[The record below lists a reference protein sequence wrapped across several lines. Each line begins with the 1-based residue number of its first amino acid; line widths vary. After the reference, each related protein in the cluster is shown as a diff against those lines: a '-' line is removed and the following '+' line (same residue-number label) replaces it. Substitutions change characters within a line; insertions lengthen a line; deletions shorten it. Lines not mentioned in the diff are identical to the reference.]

1 MNTPSPMPLRLGDI
15 LLKYR
20 LITPEQLEE
29 ALQQQKVQ
37 KKRLGSLLIN
47 KGLLTE
53 EDMNFVLSQ
62 QLDVPYVHLTLEMID
77 QQLIKTIPREIME
90 RYEVLPLITEGKT
103 LTLAMSDPTDID
115 AINEVAQF
123 VNLEIKPALVKS
135 SSIRHVIE
143 NIFNQ
148 EKPGAEPGIT
158 EARFDTLKDLI
169 KSAINEKADEIHMEA
184 SARHISVRFRINGEL
199 VNKNVMSISVY
210 QALLNSFKSQVII
223 EAGSAYMPYSKAY
236 AWDIDGKVYYLE
248 AHTLPT
254 MNGESLTLHIHQG
267 GRAMEDNESFP
278 ELPEPIQKQVEA
290 WVNDKD
296 AGIFLITGKNPVIN
310 KKIAYGIL
318 TQGNSIT
325 HKICTLE
332 RYPSIL
338 NNQYTQ
344 TFLDFRPGL
353 TEEMIMNQFLRI
365 GADILYLDLSY
376 QYPHW
381 DIIFNAAL
389 QKKKILVQAGYKDVM
404 EVLNIIKN
412 NPPLAEP
419 MNSHLHTILASA
431 EFQTLCPS
439 CKVPA
444 KSEGA
449 FIPTG
454 IKKRFLRGKGC
465 DKCQQSGIINKVVY
479 YEIFANHVF
488 PASWWRQKNS
498 DKLFEEV
505 SSLMKQP
512 SIWKQIES
520 PLSEGLLS
528 IEEANKNLSNY

>member
-1 MNTPSPMPLRLGDI
+1 MNTSSPTPLRLGDI

-20 LITPEQLEE
+20 LITPEQLEQS
-29 ALQQQKVQ
+29 LQEQKVQ
-37 KKRLGSLLIN
+37 KKRLGSLLIS

-77 QQLIKTIPREIME
+77 QQLIKIIPRETME

-123 VNLEIKPALVKS
+123 VNLEIKPALVKA

-148 EKPGAEPGIT
+148 AKSGTEPGIS

-169 KSAINEKADEIHMEA
+169 KSAIHDNANEIHMEA
-184 SARHISVRFRINGEL
+184 SARHISVRFRINREL

-210 QALLNSFKSQVII
+210 QALLNSIKSQVII

-254 MNGESLTLHIHQG
+254 MNGESLTLNIHQG
-267 GRAMEDNESFP
+267 GRTISEDEHFP
-278 ELPEPIQKQVEA
+278 ELPEPIKKQVES
-290 WVNDKD
+290 WVKDNDT
-296 AGIFLITGKNPVIN
+296 GIFLITGKNPDIN
-310 KKIAYGIL
+310 NKIAYGIL
-318 TQGNSIT
+318 SQCNSIT

-338 NNQYTQ
+338 NHQYTQ
-344 TFLDFRPGL
+344 TFLDFMPGL
-353 TEEMIMNQFLRI
+353 NEEMIINQFLRM

-404 EVLNIIKN
+404 EILNLIKN

-419 MNSHLHTILASA
+419 MISHLHSLVASA
-431 EFQTLCPS
+431 EFQTLCS
-439 CKVPA
+439 ACRVPA
-444 KSEGA
+444 KSEGGFVPA
-449 FIPTG
+449 G
-454 IKKRFLRGKGC
+454 IKKRYIQGQGC
-465 DKCQQSGIINKVVY
+465 DKCQQSGIAGKVVY
-479 YEIFANHVF
+479 YELFANHLF
-488 PASWWRQKNS
+488 PASWWRQKAS
-498 DKLFEEV
+498 DKLFDEV
-505 SSLMKQP
+505 SSLIKQP

-520 PLSEGLLS
+520 SLSEGLLS
-528 IEEANKNLSNY
+528 IEEANKKLSHY